1 MAEYDSSWNQPPEP
15 SNAGLPPGSGASSGR
30 PLSDSGAPN
39 NAGLPPD
46 SGASSGRPLPDSDKK
61 RFMRAYVA
69 NVIDA
74 ENAARGDE
82 YFAENFYNHDPAP
95 GEQPGLTGVK
105 AFIGS
110 IFAAF
115 SGFRTNVS
123 EQMGEGDFVVGR
135 WTQTFKQTGSY
146 LGFPVSG
153 VQVLIGGITITRV
166 RNDRILEEWE
176 ARDAASLLQQMG
188 VAPKLMLEGG
198 DGMSSDATDV
208 VNRFFYDV
216 WNAGNIDLVDD
227 LLPPDFVNHIRL
239 DGQRPG
245 REGVK
250 QLLQR
255 WRRAFPDASISV
267 DLMVNEGDRVATRY
281 TARGT
286 HRDAFLGIAATGKP
300 IEFSGIHIFRVANG
314 KLVEGWGYLDLA
326 TLLMQLGALKF
337 PTADAPYS
345 GGQAGSPTGGGAWP
359 PGGTTPGP
367 GSRQPSEGGNG
378 GAGGGRLPS
387 GASGGRGGATPGSP
401 EDVARR
407 WFDAVND
414 HDDNALASL
423 VAPDVVDHSG
433 LSQSHGE
440 GQQGHRELVR
450 QLRTS
455 LPDWRSR
462 IENVTVNGDLVT
474 IRHTGRGTLPRGYG
488 NLFGGDAGQPLEFE
502 MVSTVRVR
510 NGKIVEHWANS
521 GPFGTKSGVGAASAS
536 PDQLRQITGRWFDA
550 INRGDVEALDE
561 LVDYHVVDHSG
572 LSSRHGYG
580 CHGHKQLIR
589 ELRNTIPDWRSQ
601 IQSITVDGDT
611 VTIRHTGSGTPPPE
625 LASITG
631 AGASRGRLDFEMVS
645 TVRIANGKI
654 VEHWASKGP
663 FGTKNLNPSAA

>member
-1 MAEYDSSWNQPPEP
+1 MAEYDSSWNQPPAP
-15 SNAGLPPGSGASSGR
+15 S
-30 PLSDSGAPN
+30 

-46 SGASSGRPLPDSDKK
+46 SGVSAGRPLPDSGAPSNAGLPPDSGVSSGRPLPDSDKK

-166 RNDRILEEWE
+166 RGNRIVEEWE

-198 DGMSSDATDV
+198 DGMSSEATDV

-245 REGVK
+245 RDGVK

-255 WRRAFPDASISV
+255 WKRAFPDASISV

-314 KLVEGWGYLDLA
+314 RLVEGWGYLDVA
-326 TLLMQLGALKF
+326 TLLMQLGAIKF
-337 PTADAPYS
+337 PTAGAPYA
-345 GGQAGSPTGGGAWP
+345 GGQAGSPGGGGGGGGSPAGGSPGPAGGQLPGGGA
-359 PGGTTPGP
+359 
-367 GSRQPSEGGNG
+367 
-378 GAGGGRLPS
+378 A
-387 GASGGRGGATPGSP
+387 PGSP

-407 WFDAVND
+407 WFDAVNRN
-414 HDDNALASL
+414 DDNALASL

-433 LSQSHGE
+433 LSQAHGQGRE
-440 GQQGHRELVR
+440 GHRGLVR
-450 QLRTS
+450 QLRTA

-462 IENVTVNGDLVT
+462 IESITVDGDLVT
-474 IRHTGRGTLPRGYG
+474 IRHTGRGGLPRGYG
-488 NLFGGDAGQPLEFE
+488 NIFGGDAGQPLEFE

-510 NGKIVEHWANS
+510 DGKIVEHWANS
-521 GPFGTKSGVGAASAS
+521 GPFGTKGGVAASPAS
-536 PDQLRQITGRWFDA
+536 PDALRQIAGRWFDA

-601 IQSITVDGDT
+601 IQSMTVDGDT

-625 LASITG
+625 LSSITG
-631 AGASRGRLDFEMVS
+631 AGPTRGRIDFEMVS

-663 FGTKNLNPSAA
+663 FGTKDVNVSAA

>member
-1 MAEYDSSWNQPPEP
+1 MAEYDSSWNQPPAS
-15 SNAGLPPGSGASSGR
+15 SNGGPPPGSGVGSGR
-30 PLSDSGAPN
+30 SLSDSGAPS

-46 SGASSGRPLPDSDKK
+46 SGVSSGRPLPDSDKK

-166 RNDRILEEWE
+166 RGNRIVEEWE

-314 KLVEGWGYLDLA
+314 RLVEGWGYLDLA

-345 GGQAGSPTGGGAWP
+345 GGQAGVPAGGPAGGFTGGFAGGPAGGAA
-359 PGGTTPGP
+359 P
-367 GSRQPSEGGNG
+367 GSS
-378 GAGGGRLPS
+378 
-387 GASGGRGGATPGSP
+387 

-433 LSQSHGE
+433 LSQSHGA

-474 IRHTGRGTLPRGYG
+474 IRHTGRGTPPRGYG

-521 GPFGTKSGVGAASAS
+521 GPFGTKSGVAAASAS
-536 PDQLRQITGRWFDA
+536 PDTLKQIAARWFDA

-561 LVDYHVVDHSG
+561 LVDYHVVDYSG
-572 LSSRHGYG
+572 LSGRHGYG

-589 ELRNTIPDWRSQ
+589 ELRNTIPDWQSE
-601 IQSITVDGDT
+601 IQSMTVDGDT
-611 VTIRHTGSGTPPPE
+611 VTVRHTGRGTPPPE

-631 AGASRGRLDFEMVS
+631 AGASRGRLDFEMIS

-663 FGTKNLNPSAA
+663 FGTKHLNPSAA